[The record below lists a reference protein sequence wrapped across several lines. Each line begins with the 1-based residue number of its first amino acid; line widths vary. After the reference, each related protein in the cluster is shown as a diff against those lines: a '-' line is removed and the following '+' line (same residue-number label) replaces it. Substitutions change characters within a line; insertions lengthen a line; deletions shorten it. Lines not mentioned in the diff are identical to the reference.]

1 MKKFILLNPS
11 FTNGPIVI
19 DNPQAIKQIEGY
31 LNKPIILGDEILLS
45 VDKVIIRLRFI
56 DKKNDEYIF
65 ENVKLRCY

>member
-31 LNKPIILGDEILLS
+31 LNKPIILGDEMLLS
-45 VDKVIIRLRFI
+45 IDRVIIRLRFV

-65 ENVKLRCY
+65 ENIKLRCY

>member
-11 FTNGPIVI
+11 FTTRPIVI
-19 DNPQAIKQIEGY
+19 DNSQAINQIEGY

-45 VDKVIIRLRFI
+45 IEKVIIRLRFV

>member
-45 VDKVIIRLRFI
+45 VDKVIIRLRFV

-65 ENVKLRCY
+65 E